1 MSSLGVVP
9 NGVSGS
15 QTDPLWDW
23 PVLLHGPA
31 HLGLDL
37 ERLVRRPREEG
48 GRRAERG
55 SEDVLC
61 EFTGLDSAL
70 PCLND
75 AEGQCDIM
83 ARYVLKRNAKRAL
96 GNAAPNG

>member
-9 NGVSGS
+9 NGVPGS

-48 GRRAERG
+48 GRRG
-55 SEDVLC
+55 
-61 EFTGLDSAL
+61 G
-70 PCLND
+70 
-75 AEGQCDIM
+75 GG
-83 ARYVLKRNAKRAL
+83 AKMFCVSLLVSIRRFL
-96 GNAAPNG
+96 V